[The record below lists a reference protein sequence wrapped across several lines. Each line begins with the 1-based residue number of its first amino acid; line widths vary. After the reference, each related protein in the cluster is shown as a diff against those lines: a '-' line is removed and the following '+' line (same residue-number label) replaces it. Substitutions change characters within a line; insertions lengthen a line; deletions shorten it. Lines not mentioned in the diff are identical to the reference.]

1 MAPSV
6 KSRWWIFE
14 TECPDIVADGRDKLW
29 PDRVRFSKWIII
41 EFVTYDPET
50 GAKVKVES
58 ICIAYVEFHTQMR
71 ASKGS
76 IIESFFPEARW
87 KREPMID
94 RMQGLSKLPVLEK
107 MWSAYPTIKGEFEM
121 IYHGPYE
128 FGTWIPIKERLMP
141 KKWEEFYDAH
151 PDLKAKAPEFRN
163 KTVRCE
169 TESQPEPQKSS
180 TDVDASPLDSNSQ
193 QMMKT
198 LPLIVINSRRRS
210 RGWRPSWRPSMCR
223 SPNHM
228 TARLS
233 ATSRPSSTR
242 RSRCIRSTSRSSD
255 GRG

>member
-141 KKWEEFYDAH
+141 KKW
-151 PDLKAKAPEFRN
+151 
-163 KTVRCE
+163 
-169 TESQPEPQKSS
+169 KSS
-180 TDVDASPLDSNSQ
+180 
-193 QMMKT
+193 
-198 LPLIVINSRRRS
+198 
-210 RGWRPSWRPSMCR
+210 
-223 SPNHM
+223 M
-228 TARLS
+228 THTR
-233 ATSRPSSTR
+233 TSRQKHPNSEIKPFAAKQR
-242 RSRCIRSTSRSSD
+242 VNLSRKNRPPTSMLRP
-255 GRG
+255 